1 VDTLIGLLGLILG
14 AAINGLADSL
24 PRSRGLQRPHCR
36 ACGAP
41 RPPRAWSSLLGLA
54 TGARRCAYCG
64 ISQAWRAPILEILA
78 VAGSLWLY
86 HRDPTAGVFWKGLLV
101 SAVLLLIVVTDLE
114 HRLIPHVVT
123 GPAAIAFAL
132 LGAFDPS
139 RGPLKTLAGG
149 LVGLGLFYVLYL
161 LGGVFARLVARRRG
175 HPLDEV
181 AFGFGDVTL
190 AGVIGL
196 AVGWPGVLVA
206 LVLGILAAGA
216 YSLAYLL
223 VLLIRRRYTAFI
235 PIPYGP
241 FMVLG
246 ALIVYFRLWTA
257 VGAGLAGG

>member
-1 VDTLIGLLGLILG
+1 MDILIGLLGLILG

-24 PRSRGLQRPHCR
+24 PRSRRLQRPHCR

-54 TGARRCAYCG
+54 MGASRCGYCG
-64 ISQAWRAPILEILA
+64 TPLA
-78 VAGSLWLY
+78 LRGPVVEALVVAGSLWLF
-86 HRDPTAGVFWKGLLV
+86 HRDPASTSFWKGMLVSTVFLLV
-101 SAVLLLIVVTDLE
+101 VVMDLE

-132 LGAFDPS
+132 LGILDPS

-175 HPLDEV
+175 QPLDEV

-223 VLLIRRRYTAFI
+223 VLLIRRRYTAFV

-257 VGAGLAGG
+257 VGAGLGA